1 MLDKKMLI
9 LKAPRPDTMINVN
22 ICGGVFLSKKTTLL
36 ILFKCSIF
44 VICLLF
50 YWYIGLLAYWSTGIL
65 VYRAPLSAAE
75 LVYWSVRL
83 LVYRAPGTGLRYRV
97 WRHRGI

>member
-36 ILFKCSIF
+36 ILFKF
-44 VICLLF
+44 LPNF
-50 YWYIGLLAYWSTGIL
+50 TF
-65 VYRAPLSAAE
+65 
-75 LVYWSVRL
+75 
-83 LVYRAPGTGLRYRV
+83 
-97 WRHRGI
+97 